1 MRKGADL
8 SNKLTL
14 IQIKT
19 MRFFTQSMVKT
30 DFARLIRESKMRK
43 KAQLMGSLLLTTS
56 KHLATLIYSAAKT
69 ISKCFCFQKAKDP

>member
-43 KAQLMGSLLLTTS
+43 KAQTYQKVHFVS
-56 KHLATLIYSAAKT
+56 KAHKLSDMRDRKR
-69 ISKCFCFQKAKDP
+69 